1 MAYIGKQEI
10 FINNKYKL
18 WHDKIIAKAKNRT
31 LEGYKEVHHIIP
43 KSCGGSNDKDNIVNL
58 TAREHY
64 VIHLLLPYFTT
75 GNAKHKML
83 NAFIFMTSKS
93 KFCKRDY
100 KIHSR
105 VYQKLKSEFAA
116 SLKGRRLTPEWKA
129 KISKTL
135 TGTKL
140 PEAVRRK
147 ISLSNM
153 GKKISEKSRLALSI
167 RNKGNKFNLGKK
179 ASLETRKKLSIINT
193 GKKHTEETKA
203 KIKYARQFQ
212 VCSDE
217 QRKKYSEI
225 YSNLIW
231 VNKDNKSRRIK
242 PELKQ
247 EYLNNGYKLG
257 RDMSYMTDEL
267 RNIFVQKT
275 KEFWER
281 RVA

>member
-1 MAYIGKQEI
+1 MPYIKKNNL

-43 KSCGGSNDKDNIVNL
+43 KSCGGSNDKSNLVAL

-64 VIHLLLPYFTT
+64 IIHMLLPFCVIKEYRF
-75 GNAKHKML
+75 KMIKGFL
-83 NAFIFMTSKS
+83 YMNVKTKS
-93 KFCKRDY
+93 QKRFY
-100 KIHSR
+100 KINSKM
-105 VYQKLKSEFAA
+105 YQKFRIEYSILH
-116 SLKGRRLTPEWKA
+116 
-129 KISKTL
+129 
-135 TGTKL
+135 TG
-140 PEAVRRK
+140 
-147 ISLSNM
+147 
-153 GKKISEKSRLALSI
+153 
-167 RNKGNKFNLGKK
+167 F
-179 ASLETRKKLSIINT
+179 
-193 GKKHTEETKA
+193 KHTEEAKMKMKGRIVSKETKA

-217 QRKKYSEI
+217 QRKRYSEI

-231 VNKDNKSRRIK
+231 VNKNNKSKRIQK
-242 PELKQ
+242 ESKQ

-257 RDMSYMTDEL
+257 RDMSYMTKKL
-267 RNIFVQKT
+267 RNLFSQKS